1 MTGQGGKVSAD
12 ALVSRMKT
20 WDNVDRRDWAI
31 RGLVAAVAVF
41 LLGAIGAAG
50 LGREGGTAV
59 LIATI
64 LEVVVLLFLAALVY
78 FGVMSER
85 TAPKAAAAG
94 AAATGAGVAPP
105 VASSVITLRCGT
117 CDTMFDVEDTGSRPL
132 KHVCPGCGTEGEI
145 TSEMLGEVPTSAG
158 VAAEGEPHEKTVKRL
173 RVRCR
178 TCATVFTLEDNGT
191 RPLKQP
197 CPGCKTMT
205 VLK

>member
-1 MTGQGGKVSAD
+1 MGAD
-12 ALVSRMKT
+12 ALVTRLKG

-31 RGLVAAVAVF
+31 RGLIAAVAVF
-41 LLGAIGAAG
+41 VLGAIGAAG

-59 LIATI
+59 LVATI
-64 LEVVVLLFLAALVY
+64 LEIVVLLFLVALVY
-78 FGVMSER
+78 FGVMNER
-85 TAPKAAAAG
+85 AAPRTSVHE
-94 AAATGAGVAPP
+94 AAATATASGPPP

-132 KHVCPGCGTEGEI
+132 KHVCPGCGTEGEV
-145 TSEMLGEVPTSAG
+145 TSEMLSEIPTSAG

-173 RVRCR
+173 RVRCKS
-178 TCATVFTLEDNGT
+178 CATVFTLQDDGT